1 MYVLVDRQQMAIT
14 HKHREQQVL
23 RDLSWIECTN
33 AGIIMPLGRI
43 EHWMR
48 EFTPA
53 ELRLIYKNA
62 TGHEIQGY
70 GNALGSVVNQMALR
84 LPETDAVAAEVAA
97 QRLCIMDGDKSSYSY
112 CKGSKT
118 PSCHPGL
125 YEPDPLKCARSE
137 AEETL
142 AAASKP
148 AHMPSAPVHAPVAN
162 PFANAPA
169 AGQTASAPRAGG
181 TRDIV
186 YKVADEMWQQAG
198 TPRDMKAVLDLRKK
212 IMDVL
217 EAQHSVK
224 RTTASTT
231 LGDWQKSRLN

>member
-62 TGHEIQGY
+62 TGQEIQGY

-97 QRLCIMDGDKSSYSY
+97 QRLCVMDGDKSSYSY

-118 PSCHPGL
+118 PTGYPGL
-125 YEPDPLKCARSE
+125 FEPDPMNCTRSE
-137 AEETL
+137 VEEAL

-148 AHMPSAPVHAPVAN
+148 VHIPSAPVSNGTAN
-162 PFANAPA
+162 PLTHVPIT
-169 AGQTASAPRAGG
+169 GQAVSAPRAGG

-198 TPRDMKAVLDLRKK
+198 NPRDMRIVLDLRKK

-231 LGDWQKSRLN
+231 LGDWQKSRLS